1 MQNDP
6 VLKHRIGGL
15 GHNPMTTQA
24 PAENKGIAPSEQ
36 CRRDELRSQYE
47 GFEFRVPAAG
57 KVLVTNISY
66 EEDEK
71 EDHRYVVCVD
81 DGFVESCT
89 CPHHQHRD
97 AFCKHMRATED
108 REAVL
113 LAASMQREGL

>member
-6 VLKHRIGGL
+6 VLETPDRWVGAQ
-15 GHNPMTTQA
+15 PMTTNA
-24 PAENKGIAPSEQ
+24 PAEGKSIAPSEQ

-47 GFEFRVPAAG
+47 GFNFRVPAAG
-57 KVLVTNISY
+57 KVLITNVSY
-66 EEDEK
+66 GEDEK
-71 EDHRYVVCVD
+71 EDHRYVVCVN

-97 AFCKHMRATED
+97 AFCKHMRAAED

>member
-6 VLKHRIGGL
+6 VLETPDRWVGL
-15 GHNPMTTQA
+15 QPMDANA
-24 PAENKGIAPSEQ
+24 PAEGKSIAPSEQ
-36 CRRDELRSQYE
+36 CRRDELRAQYE

-57 KVLVTNISY
+57 RALVTNVSY
-66 EEDEK
+66 EEDEQ

>member
-6 VLKHRIGGL
+6 VLETPDRWVGL
-15 GHNPMTTQA
+15 QPMNANA
-24 PAENKGIAPSEQ
+24 PAEGKSIAPSEQ
-36 CRRDELRSQYE
+36 CRRDELRARYE

-57 KVLVTNISY
+57 RALVTNVSY
-66 EEDEK
+66 EEDEQ

>member
-1 MQNDP
+1 
-6 VLKHRIGGL
+6 
-15 GHNPMTTQA
+15 MTTEA
-24 PAENKGIAPSEQ
+24 PAEGKGIAPSEQ
-36 CRRDELRSQYE
+36 CRRDELRAQYE
-47 GFEFRVPAAG
+47 GFEFRVPATG
-57 KVLVTNISY
+57 RVLVTNVSY
-66 EEDEK
+66 GEDKK

>member
-6 VLKHRIGGL
+6 VLETPDRWVGAQ
-15 GHNPMTTQA
+15 PMTTNA
-24 PAENKGIAPSEQ
+24 PAESKSIAPSEQ
-36 CRRDELRSQYE
+36 CRRDELRAQYE

-57 KVLVTNISY
+57 RALVTNVSY